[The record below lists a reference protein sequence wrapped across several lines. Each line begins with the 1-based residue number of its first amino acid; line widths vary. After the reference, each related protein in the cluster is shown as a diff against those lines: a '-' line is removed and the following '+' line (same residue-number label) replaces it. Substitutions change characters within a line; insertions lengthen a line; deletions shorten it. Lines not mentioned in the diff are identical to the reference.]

1 MCVHTGVSYCGISL
15 HHVDVN
21 HRLLVFILGCFPYDG
36 ESHSAANIRTFV
48 DQKLSEFNL
57 KLNSSKYVVSDNE
70 PKMRAAFR
78 DNCRRVGCSA
88 HYLNKQLS
96 HAFDSTEI
104 HVKKNVIEKVQCDVA
119 QDVFNSVKKI
129 VTFVRRSHKQ
139 QQLSRKL
146 QTYSVT
152 RFNSSF
158 FMMESFRLVYHELPT
173 ILLNSKLIEDFQS
186 IDEQDLNDICKF
198 MKLFQETIE
207 SLSED
212 ERPTIHRVIP
222 LRQYLL
228 NICHETSDASMA
240 ICQLKSFIGK

>member
-1 MCVHTGVSYCGISL
+1 M
-15 HHVDVN
+15 
-21 HRLLVFILGCFPYDG
+21 
-36 ESHSAANIRTFV
+36 
-48 DQKLSEFNL
+48 
-57 KLNSSKYVVSDNE
+57 
-70 PKMRAAFR
+70 
-78 DNCRRVGCSA
+78 
-88 HYLNKQLS
+88 
-96 HAFDSTEI
+96 
-104 HVKKNVIEKVQCDVA
+104 IEKVQCDVA

-228 NICHETSDASMA
+228 KQMSRD
-240 ICQLKSFIGK
+240 K